1 MRDLSLCLLR
11 GLQTRRDVF
20 YTQQQAEIQAQGEY
34 FTISF
39 VCIACNASWTCCC
52 HDFIMGL
59 VRGAPNKLLR
69 RVLKCLITLTIFTAT
84 TTAALLLLILSRT
97 VLEFTL
103 LRSKAAGSS
112 KTFRQKVRG
121 VAAGNASIKTAA
133 DGCRQV
139 S

>member
-1 MRDLSLCLLR
+1 MRVLSLCLLR
-11 GLQTRRDVF
+11 GLQTRRNVF
-20 YTQQQAEIQAQGEY
+20 CTQQQAQTCAQGEF

-39 VCIACNASWTCCC
+39 VCIACSTSWTCCC

-69 RVLKCLITLTIFTAT
+69 RGLKCLLTLTTFTAT

-121 VAAGNASIKTAA
+121 VAAGNACIKTAVP
-133 DGCRQV
+133 GCRQMY
-139 S
+139 